1 MFEGIELSELIEL
14 LASGSS
20 VKRVVGTDVD
30 PDKDE
35 KFKEDAVVVDVKV
48 VGTVEV
54 VEIKTGVRA
63 DSLSWKHLR
72 KTVKHSLE
80 TSIIVNF
87 LLYSFPP

>member
-1 MFEGIELSELIEL
+1 MFEEIELIELIEL

-30 PDKDE
+30 PDKVE

-63 DSLSWKHLR
+63 DSLTHDQNPGK
-72 KTVKHSLE
+72 
-80 TSIIVNF
+80 I
-87 LLYSFPP
+87 LLFFHARSYDAI